1 MTLTPEPIVGGCLT
15 VLFGMVAAVGIATL
29 KFIDMNSTRNLTILG
44 VSLLIGLMV
53 PQYINDEK
61 NQEAIKTGNFSNHA
75 ESLRYSG
82 IY

>member
-61 NQEAIKTGNFSNHA
+61 NQEAIKTGN
-75 ESLRYSG
+75 YQ
-82 IY
+82 